1 MAKYQYG
8 TSPRKLEPDFIPN
21 RTSKKSQELERERK
35 AKIKKEAKERAKQKR
50 AAVLLKKKIVVYIGI
65 AFAMLLVI
73 SYRNSLITEDFN
85 KVKNLKADL
94 ATLQK
99 ENQQTQVLI
108 ESNLN
113 LKKIE
118 EEAKSKLGM
127 QRLTNDQK
135 IYMNLPKKDYVQS
148 STDKAKTTEEKNW
161 LDKIMD
167 KFKGN

>member
-1 MAKYQYG
+1 MAKYQYE

-21 RTSKKSQELERERK
+21 RTSKKRQELERELK
-35 AKIKKEAKERAKQKR
+35 DKIKKEAKEKAKQKK
-50 AAVLLKKKIVVYIGI
+50 ATVLLKKKIVIYIGI
-65 AFAMLLVI
+65 AFVMLLVI

-113 LKKIE
+113 LNKIE

-135 IYMNLPKKDYVQS
+135 VYMNLPKKDYVQS
-148 STDKAKTTEEKNW
+148 STDKSKKVEEKNW
-161 LDKIMD
+161 INKIMD
-167 KFKGN
+167 KIKGN

>member
-21 RTSKKSQELERERK
+21 
-35 AKIKKEAKERAKQKR
+35 R

-113 LKKIE
+113 L
-118 EEAKSKLGM
+118 
-127 QRLTNDQK
+127 
-135 IYMNLPKKDYVQS
+135 
-148 STDKAKTTEEKNW
+148 
-161 LDKIMD
+161 
-167 KFKGN
+167 